1 MSFNGLFIVVF
12 LKSVFV
18 FVINKR
24 RFCLLFVCRY
34 IVVFQGEVARQVVL
48 VQVLEGCR
56 LRVFIYFCQSWVLL
70 IIFNES
76 LLRLFLLLVMIFII
90 QKYMVF
96 YERQFT
102 IYKFEKDFIRVLII
116 IFITEIN
123 GLFELKRYL
132 YILRN

>member
-24 RFCLLFVCRY
+24 RFCLLFVCRR

-56 LRVFIYFCQSWVLL
+56 LCVFIYFCQSWVLL